1 MLIYPRIYVFFNDRV
16 ILVQQGQEDEMDQ
29 RESG

>member
-1 MLIYPRIYVFFNDRV
+1 MLIYPHIYVFFNDRV

>member
-1 MLIYPRIYVFFNDRV
+1 MLIYPRIYVFFNDRE

>member
-29 RESG
+29 KESG

>member
-16 ILVQQGQEDEMDQ
+16 IRVQQGQEDVMDQ